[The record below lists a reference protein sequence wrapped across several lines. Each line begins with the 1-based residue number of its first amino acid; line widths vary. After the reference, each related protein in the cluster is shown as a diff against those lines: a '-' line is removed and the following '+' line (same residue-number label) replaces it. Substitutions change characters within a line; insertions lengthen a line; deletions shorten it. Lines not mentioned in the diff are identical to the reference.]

1 MIVEYHRPASL
12 QEALA
17 LIARREPL
25 TVPLGGG
32 TVLSQQG
39 GPDFA
44 VVDLQKLRL
53 NSIEKNGQILSVGAC
68 VTLQQLLDFEDLPG
82 NVGASLQQS
91 LLHETTLNMR
101 QMATLAGTL
110 VSCDGRSPFAT
121 ALLALDSH
129 LKWAPGKD
137 NQPIGDYLPLRE
149 PFGQSRLMVN
159 IHIPTSP
166 HLQFAMVSRTPAD
179 RPLICV
185 ALATWP
191 SGRMRVALGGHGQAP
206 ILAMD
211 GPGPGGVVLAAREAY
226 RFAEDDWA
234 SAVYRMD
241 VAGKLVQRLLAERSN
256 G

>member
-1 MIVEYHRPASL
+1 MIIEYHRPESL

-17 LIARREPL
+17 LIARKEPL

-32 TVLSQQG
+32 TRLSQQDS
-39 GPDFA
+39 PDFA
-44 VVDLQKLRL
+44 VVDLQKLGL
-53 NSIEKNGQILSVGAC
+53 NTIEKNGQILSVGAC
-68 VTLQQLLDFEDLPG
+68 VTLQQLLDFEDLPAS
-82 NVGASLQQS
+82 VSDSLQQS
-91 LLHETTLNMR
+91 LLHETTLNTR

-110 VSCDGRSPFAT
+110 VSCDGRSTFAT

-137 NQPIGDYLPLRE
+137 HQPLGDYLPLRE

-159 IHIPTSP
+159 IHIPIGP

-179 RPLICV
+179 RSLICV
-185 ALATWP
+185 AIATWP
-191 SGRMRVALGGHGQAP
+191 SGRMRVALGGHGKTP

-211 GPGPGGVVLAAREAY
+211 GPGPGGAVLSAREAY
-226 RFAEDDWA
+226 RFAGDEWA

-241 VAGKLVQRLLAERSN
+241 VVGKLVQRLLAERSN
-256 G
+256 R